1 MSLNKA
7 VINGELLFKPEIRH
21 TNSNEAVT
29 NLTIR
34 TGENVKIKLVC
45 WRELAEKAATLEAG
59 SLLMAVGSLMTSS
72 YKTQAGVNKKDLE
85 VNVTALY
92 SMGGEMKSLIPIFS
106 KNNDETPKPN
116 NAKKS
121 PINNS
126 KSAVSK
132 NNEDE
137 EDLSDVIEEIPF

>member
-21 TNSNEAVT
+21 TSSNEAVT

-34 TGENVKIKLVC
+34 TGENVIIKLVC
-45 WRELAEKAATLEAG
+45 WRELAEKAATLEVG

-85 VNVTALY
+85 VNVNALY
-92 SMGGEMKSLIPIFS
+92 SMSGEMKSLIPIYS
-106 KNNDETPKPN
+106 KEESSKPN
-116 NAKKS
+116 ASKKTA
-121 PINNS
+121 IKNS
-126 KSAVSK
+126 KSAK
-132 NNEDE
+132 DNE
-137 EDLSDVIEEIPF
+137 EDLSDVLEEIPF